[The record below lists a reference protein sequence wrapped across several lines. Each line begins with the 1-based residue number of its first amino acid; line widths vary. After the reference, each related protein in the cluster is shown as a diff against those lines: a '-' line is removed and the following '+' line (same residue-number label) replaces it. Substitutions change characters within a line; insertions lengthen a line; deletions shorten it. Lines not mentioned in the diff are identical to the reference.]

1 MSASDLAAIVLA
13 IVCLAATVA
22 LVVAV
27 QSLVRTLRE
36 LRGVVDDLRDQTLPM
51 VGELRNGVERV
62 DHVIATAER
71 ITDTVD
77 AASRLTSRAFTPP
90 LIKTVSLMAGA
101 RRVLHR
107 GDGASSSREITK
119 PARSAADDTA
129 HPGIT
134 K

>member
-1 MSASDLAAIVLA
+1 VDATDLAAIVLA

-27 QSLVRTLRE
+27 QSLVRTMRD
-36 LRGVVDDLRDQTLPM
+36 LRGVVDDLRDQTLPG
-51 VGELRNGVERV
+51 VAELRSGVERV
-62 DHVIATAER
+62 DHVIGTAER
-71 ITDTVD
+71 NTHTVD
-77 AASRLTSRAFTPP
+77 AASRLTSRALTPP

-107 GDGASSSREITK
+107 NNGTTTTT
-119 PARSAADDTA
+119 AADA
-129 HPGIT
+129 RRGIT